1 MRETDAFVELTE
13 DFFGRDDA
21 ELVDEFFDDDGRLR
35 GERTGSGGAFEE
47 SVQRVRGQRRRRV
60 VFDELGDAFAS
71 FGDLAEFGARR
82 DARV

>member
-35 GERTGSGGAFEE
+35 GERAGSGGAFEE
-47 SVQRVRGQRRRRV
+47 SVQRVRG
-60 VFDELGDAFAS
+60 
-71 FGDLAEFGARR
+71 
-82 DARV
+82 